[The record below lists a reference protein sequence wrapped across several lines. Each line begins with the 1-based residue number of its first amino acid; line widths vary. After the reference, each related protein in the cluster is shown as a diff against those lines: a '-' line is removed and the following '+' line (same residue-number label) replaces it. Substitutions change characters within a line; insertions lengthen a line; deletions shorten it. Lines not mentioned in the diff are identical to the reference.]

1 MRVIKAFLALMAVSI
16 SGNLLSQTPGFRKDN
31 LLLPDKLIISEHIGF
46 DTLYAYTTDSLT
58 NDKLSKPFFEI
69 QKYVDFT
76 KILAEKAMDGT
87 IKVYDAS
94 QYNEQ
99 LPYAAL
105 NPDRQLLVRE
115 IQKNL
120 GLDTFKVYD
129 SSVDD
134 SYRLVVKDIDFGEL
148 NSINFIEDWTLTENP
163 LSLKKNVYA
172 IEPIRRYSGYWSDDM
187 LDYRFYR
194 VFRFYNNQNKK
205 GSNQSLKL
213 IARVKYEHFFNI
225 DRSFQSKNFQQL
237 VQGYLQHSETDYELN
252 MGSYN
257 VNAPFFNGFNQR
269 VFIQTILNS
278 AFSGK
283 VKATEFGSN
292 RALTPDEVRGKV
304 FEPLIVKVMNFD
316 TGLYEDRTV
325 INDYT
330 SEIISVIFTEE
341 WYFDEV
347 LLQFQKKVV
356 GISPVRY
363 YIDQNN
369 EQTIVKRKVLF
380 TVEL

>member
-1 MRVIKAFLALMAVSI
+1 MRITKILLVLIALCLGS
-16 SGNLLSQTPGFRKDN
+16 NLHAQTPAFRNDN
-31 LLLPDKLIISEHIGF
+31 LLLPDKLILSNHIGF
-46 DTLYAYTTDSLT
+46 DTLYAYTNDSLVT
-58 NDKLSKPFFEI
+58 DRLAKPFFEI
-69 QKYVDFT
+69 QKYADFT
-76 KILAEKAMDGT
+76 KFLAEKALDGT

-94 QYNEQ
+94 QYSNQ
-99 LPYAAL
+99 LPYSAL
-105 NPDRQLLVRE
+105 NPDRQLQLTE

-120 GLDTFKVYD
+120 GLDTFKVYN
-129 SSVDD
+129 SSEDN
-134 SYRLVVKDIDFGEL
+134 SYQLAVKDIDFGEL

-194 VFRFYNNQNKK
+194 TFRFYNNQNKK

-257 VNAPFFNGFNQR
+257 VNAPFFNNFNQR

-292 RALTPDEVRGKV
+292 RVLTPDEVRGKV
-304 FEPLIVKVMNFD
+304 FEPLIVKVINFD
-316 TGLYEDRTV
+316 TGLDEDRTV

-363 YIDQNN
+363 YIDQNT
-369 EQTIVKRKVLF
+369 EQPIVKRKVLF